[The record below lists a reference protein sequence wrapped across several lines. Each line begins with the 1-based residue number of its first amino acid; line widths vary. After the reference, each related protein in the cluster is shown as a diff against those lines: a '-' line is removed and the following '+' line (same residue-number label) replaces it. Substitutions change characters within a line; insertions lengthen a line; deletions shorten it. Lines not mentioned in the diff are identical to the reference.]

1 MAHGIEALLDIKLP
15 IIQAPMAGVQDS
27 ELAIAVCQAGALG
40 SLPCAM
46 LNTEQLQQQIGLLK
60 QACNGPF
67 NLNFFCHQMP
77 DLMPED
83 SPSIQV
89 TWRTMLQGYFDE
101 LAIPDEQKNSAPT
114 RMPFSHAIADV
125 IEPFSPPIISF
136 HFGLPEKALM
146 NRIKG
151 WGTKVISTATTLA
164 EAKWL
169 QLNGVDAII
178 AQGVE
183 AGGHRGM
190 FLTEDLS
197 TQVGLFSLL
206 GQLKGQIE
214 VPIIAAGGIGD
225 SESVQAA
232 LMLGASAVQVG
243 TAYLLCHQSKTSQLH
258 RDVLQSERRYHS
270 ALTTLFSGKPARG
283 IVNRVMHELG
293 PLNPLVPPF
302 PYGGADMA
310 ILRQYAERMG
320 KDDFSPLWSGQNPD
334 ACQSICAT
342 ELTYL
347 LAEKLQYR

>member
-1 MAHGIEALLDIKLP
+1 MPHGIEALLDIKLP

-46 LNTEQLQQQIGLLK
+46 LNAEQLQQQIGQLK
-60 QACNGPF
+60 AAINGPF

-77 DLMPED
+77 ED
-83 SPSIQV
+83 SPAIQDK
-89 TWRTMLQGYFDE
+89 WRARLQGYFDE

-114 RMPFSHAIADV
+114 RMPFSHEIADV

-232 LMLGASAVQVG
+232 LLLGASAVQVG

-258 RDVLQSERRYHS
+258 RDALQSERRYHS

-310 ILRQYAERMG
+310 VLRQYAERMG

-342 ELTYL
+342 KLTYQ
-347 LAEKLQYR
+347 LAENLREN